1 MKFKT
6 TTVLKKYKNDKLI
19 EVCVV
24 EGNLIVNSGWQFI
37 LSRMISNGNDPLDN
51 TNALLG
57 VGNGTTP
64 EDPQQVD
71 LQGSSK
77 YFKRMDTGYPMI
89 QGNTI
94 RFRAVFDDSEANFT
108 WNEWGIKHQ
117 SGTLINRKVQSL
129 GEKMGGVWVLEISIG
144 QG

>member
-6 TTVLKKYKNDKLI
+6 TTVLKKYKDSHLI
-19 EVCVV
+19 EVCVI

-37 LSRMISNGNDPLDN
+37 LSRMISNENDPLNN

-64 EDPQQVD
+64 EDPQQTD
-71 LQGSSK
+71 LQGTSK
-77 YFKRMDTGYPMI
+77 YFKGMDTGYPVI

-94 RFRAVFDDSEANFT
+94 RFRAVLMILKPILL
-108 WNEWGIKHQ
+108 GM
-117 SGTLINRKVQSL
+117 SG
-129 GEKMGGVWVLEISIG
+129 E
-144 QG
+144 